1 MNPGHMTQENPRP
14 QIVFETHETD
24 DILFVE
30 SLCWRLLAEAVT
42 DRRSA
47 MHNVVVGTTAAGI
60 AHLRTV
66 IIRRVDTDVRK
77 AYFHTDIRSGKI
89 AEIREAGY
97 LSWLAYDASRRSQLR
112 FGGPTALHHRDEL
125 CRLHWQSTKRFS
137 RRCYLLPE
145 GPGLPLAHPGDPFD
159 ERLSGF
165 SYTSEES
172 EAGFD
177 HFVVVETDVEELE
190 WYYTHNRGNRRARFR
205 YASGAL
211 LQSDWL
217 TP

>member
-1 MNPGHMTQENPRP
+1 MNPGNMTQDNARP
-14 QIVFETHETD
+14 QIAFETHETD

-47 MHNVVVGTTAAGI
+47 MHNVVVGTSASGI

-66 IIRRVDTDVRK
+66 IIRRVDADVRK
-77 AYFHTDIRSGKI
+77 VYFHTDIRSGKI
-89 AEIREAGY
+89 AEIRASGH
-97 LSWLAYDASRRSQLR
+97 LSWLAYDAARRSQLR
-112 FGGPTALHHRDEL
+112 FGGPTILHHGDDL
-125 CRLHWQSTKRFS
+125 CHLHWQSTKRFS

-145 GPGLPLAHPGDPFD
+145 GPGLPLANPADPFD

-165 SYTSEES
+165 SYTAEES

-177 HFVVVETDVEELE
+177 NFVVVETDVDELE

-205 YASGAL
+205 YQAGAL
-211 LQSDWL
+211 TQSDWL